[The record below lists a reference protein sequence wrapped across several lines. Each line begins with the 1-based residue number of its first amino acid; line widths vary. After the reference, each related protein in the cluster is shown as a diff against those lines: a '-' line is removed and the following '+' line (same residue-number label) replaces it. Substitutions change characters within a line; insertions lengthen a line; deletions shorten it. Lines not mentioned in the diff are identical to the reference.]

1 MSLINQVLK
10 DLEERHATGVEAR
23 GLPSSVRA
31 LPRPHRKRGRALV
44 LSALLL
50 LAALGTGSWWFGLR
64 QEATAARPALV
75 AAAASVAPQPP
86 QPTQP
91 LQPPLAGMPA
101 SAGGAAAPPAAPPA
115 ATPAATGAMS
125 APVPVAAQR
134 DADEAIAPA
143 VSPPGRPGPEP
154 AAARD
159 TIAATQPIAPAV
171 SPPGRP
177 RPGRAAARDTI
188 AAIQPA
194 APRAVAPK
202 ARPKAKTAESAP
214 VAPATVGPAP
224 AERAETPQGDEL
236 VVVEEP
242 AAIDK
247 QMRWGSTQERAES
260 EFRRGLRVYEEGRAS
275 EAETAWRGALETDP
289 ANAPARYAL
298 LGLMLERGQREEAQR
313 LVQEGL
319 IADPTQL
326 KLRMMLARLQLD
338 RGAQAEALRTLVVGL
353 SDAQVGAEYLTTT
366 AAVMARAGRNRD
378 AADLYQRAL
387 DQAPGN
393 PVWYMGLGLALRA
406 DRRPAEALAAFQ
418 RAREPKAL
426 APELQA
432 FVERQVRELQ

>member
-75 AAAASVAPQPP
+75 AAAASVAPQP
-86 QPTQP
+86 
-91 LQPPLAGMPA
+91 LQSPLAGMPA
-101 SAGGAAAPPAAPPA
+101 SADGAAASPA

-125 APVPVAAQR
+125 APVPVPVPAAARR

-143 VSPPGRPGPEP
+143 VL
-154 AAARD
+154 
-159 TIAATQPIAPAV
+159 
-171 SPPGRP
+171 PPGRP
-177 RPGRAAARDTI
+177 RPEPAASRDRI
-188 AAIQPA
+188 AAIQPI

-202 ARPKAKTAESAP
+202 ARPKAKTAES
-214 VAPATVGPAP
+214 TP
-224 AERAETPQGDEL
+224 AERATVAPAPDAERAEAHQGDEL

>member
-86 QPTQP
+86 QP
-91 LQPPLAGMPA
+91 LQSPLAGMPA
-101 SAGGAAAPPAAPPA
+101 SADGAAASPA

-125 APVPVAAQR
+125 APVPVPVPVAARR

-143 VSPPGRPGPEP
+143 VL
-154 AAARD
+154 
-159 TIAATQPIAPAV
+159 
-171 SPPGRP
+171 PPGRP
-177 RPGRAAARDTI
+177 RPEPAASRDRI
-188 AAIQPA
+188 AAIQPI

-202 ARPKAKTAESAP
+202 ARFKASTDESTP
-214 VAPATVGPAP
+214 VVRATVGPAP
-224 AERAETPQGDEL
+224 DAERAKAIQGDQL

>member
-50 LAALGTGSWWFGLR
+50 LVALGSGSWWFGLR

-75 AAAASVAPQPP
+75 AAAASVAPQP
-86 QPTQP
+86 
-91 LQPPLAGMPA
+91 LQSPLAGMPA
-101 SAGGAAAPPAAPPA
+101 SADGAAASPA

-125 APVPVAAQR
+125 VPVPVPVAARR

-143 VSPPGRPGPEP
+143 VL
-154 AAARD
+154 
-159 TIAATQPIAPAV
+159 
-171 SPPGRP
+171 PPGRP
-177 RPGRAAARDTI
+177 RPEPAASRDRI
-188 AAIQPA
+188 AAIQPIA
-194 APRAVAPK
+194 LRAVAPK
-202 ARPKAKTAESAP
+202 ARFKASTAESTP
-214 VAPATVGPAP
+214 VVRATVGPAP
-224 AERAETPQGDEL
+224 DAERAKAIQGDQL